1 MWLYYLIPILSQF
14 LFLPFWFF
22 DDNGVVSLIELAV
35 CTVVIPIYLIIVC
48 YKFSDCFIM
57 LKRLAVMIVITLIDS
72 AVYYFNWGI
81 STSNLLTPDSSTLLI
96 MQIQIIISS
105 AIVVIGWAAVP
116 LIKNRLKWGNRRF
129 CVSEKSFKSEQ
140 NSCSKM
146 QKRRICQKVNWQIRL
161 FFLSS
166 FSVTLI

>member
-22 DDNGVVSLIELAV
+22 DDNGVVSLIELTV
-35 CTVVIPIYLIIVC
+35 CTVVIPIYLIIIC
-48 YKFSDCFIM
+48 YKFSDCFSM

-105 AIVVIGWAAVP
+105 AIAVIGWAAVP
-116 LIKNRLKWGNRRF
+116 LIKNRLK
-129 CVSEKSFKSEQ
+129 
-140 NSCSKM
+140 
-146 QKRRICQKVNWQIRL
+146 
-161 FFLSS
+161 
-166 FSVTLI
+166 